1 MQRIGTVHLPKS
13 IAPEE
18 IRNSL
23 YEKEPPTNMIADPDF
38 ISLVETNR
46 LHPST
51 KDLTSPKAKA
61 RALEKKEAFLNENIS
76 LRLVPTSTTDATTW
90 TIPRF
95 RLTESFLQDAV
106 NRGREA
112 SSPTL
117 LVSHL
122 HDRKSATVIRP
133 KDVQHHCRTS
143 PVIYDVHTT
152 SALGIT
158 KGGVLSV
165 AGDSY
170 YKGDVVFVVNVPQ
183 LSKSERYAVTT
194 DDIHRWLVQG
204 AISGLETMQI
214 ESDKIETLRQNLQRL
229 EHDIKN
235 VHVSPVYNE
244 HGRAIV
250 GSPLKDAR
258 ERKFE
263 DLQEEKNQTKRL
275 LEKAKQSLEAL
286 RDKHISACS
295 LLITNR
301 SEKDQNRSD
310 GKQVSSFS
318 VKVQGKKKTFYTELI
333 SNKTEWNLIPLHA
346 TGDMAAEGKSKQKS
360 IIDTTTGVEHY
371 VDLGGVSIEMLPD
384 GFGVLETY
392 SECNQFATS
401 ANGENNNARG
411 KHSVFHGNFREGQYH
426 EGILHT
432 DAGVYSGTFLS
443 NEPHRGTMKYSDSII
458 LTGGFAQI
466 KDDSPLGPNRYSHGL
481 PHGSD
486 AHIQFKNGAVYE
498 GEMHHGSISGNGS
511 FRYPRDDCVSMGKPP
526 AKKKH
531 GTASFNEAKG
541 DFVDGVLQNNH
552 GIEGKGASN
561 LLRSMFGGERLWG
574 Y

>member
-1 MQRIGTVHLPKS
+1 MYRKKDT
-13 IAPEE
+13 
-18 IRNSL
+18 NS
-23 YEKEPPTNMIADPDF
+23 EAINMAADPDF

-46 LHPST
+46 LHPSM

-61 RALEKKEAFLNENIS
+61 REQEKKEAFLNENIF
-76 LRLVPTSTTDATTW
+76 LRLVPKSTTEATTW

-95 RLTESFLQDAV
+95 RLTESFLQEAV

-122 HDRKSATVIRP
+122 HERRTNTVVLP
-133 KDVQHHCRTS
+133 KEVHRCRAS
-143 PVIYDVHTT
+143 PVIYDVHTN
-152 SALGIT
+152 SAIGIT

-170 YKGDVVFVVNVPQ
+170 YKGDVVFVINVPQ
-183 LSKSERYAVTT
+183 LSKSEYEVIP

-214 ESDKIETLRQNLQRL
+214 ESDQIETLRQDLQQL
-229 EHDIKN
+229 ENGIKN

-263 DLQEEKNQTKRL
+263 DLQEETNQTKRL

-286 RDKHISACS
+286 RAKHISACL

-333 SNKTEWNLIPLHA
+333 SNKTDWNLIPLYA
-346 TGDMAAEGKSKQKS
+346 TGDNKSKQKS
-360 IIDTTTGVEHY
+360 AIDTTSGVEHY

-426 EGILHT
+426 KGILHT
-432 DAGVYSGTFLS
+432 DAGVYSGTFMS
-443 NEPHRGTMKYSDSII
+443 NEPRRGTMKYSDGII
-458 LTGGFAQI
+458 LTGGFTQI
-466 KDDSPLGPNRYSHGL
+466 KDDSPLGPNRYSRGL
-481 PHGSD
+481 PHGND
-486 AHIQFKNGAVYE
+486 LNIHFKNGAIYE
-498 GEMHHGSISGNGS
+498 GEMHHGSITGNGS
-511 FRYPRDDCVSMGKPP
+511 FRYPRDDCVSMGKSP

-531 GTASFNEAKG
+531 DTSLFNEIKG
-541 DFVDGVLQNNH
+541 DFVGGVFQNNN
-552 GIEGKGASN
+552 GIEGRGASN
-561 LLRSMFGGERLWG
+561 LLRSSMMFGGERLCG
-574 Y
+574 HLNSNH